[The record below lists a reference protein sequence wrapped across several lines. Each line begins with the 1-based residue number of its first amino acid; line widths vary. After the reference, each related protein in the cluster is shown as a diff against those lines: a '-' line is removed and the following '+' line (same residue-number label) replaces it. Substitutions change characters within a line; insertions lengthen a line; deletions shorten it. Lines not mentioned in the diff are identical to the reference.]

1 MKITISFVIIVAATM
16 LNIEGISNRVISNNQ
31 ENKNSP
37 PCNYGFWYQGKVP
50 YEISQQFGKPFTN
63 LNIYRK
69 YKPFFLY

>member
-1 MKITISFVIIVAATM
+1 MKITISFVIIVAATL

-63 LNIYRK
+63 LDVNRK
-69 YKPFFLY
+69 YKTFFLY